1 MPKTKELTLRM
12 EDRPGTLGKISQAL
26 SDRGVNI
33 LGFQSFP
40 SEGKSLVHLVVDNP
54 ATAKT
59 VLDGQ
64 GIRYDESDVAQI
76 SLPNRPGELA
86 RAASRLGEAKINI
99 NHAYG
104 GVDPGTN
111 KPVLFFSVTDVS
123 RAVEFL
129 DQAAAA
135 ATRG

>member
-1 MPKTKELTLRM
+1 
-12 EDRPGTLGKISQAL
+12 
-26 SDRGVNI
+26 VNI

-54 ATAKT
+54 TSAKT
-59 VLDGQ
+59 ALDGQ
-64 GIRYDESDVAQI
+64 GIRYNESDVAQI
-76 SLPNRPGELA
+76 TLPNRPGELA
-86 RAASRLGEAKINI
+86 RAASRLGDANINI

-104 GVDPGTN
+104 GVDPATS
-111 KPVLFFSVTDVS
+111 KPLLFFGVTDVS

-129 DQAAAA
+129 DQTAAA